1 MEEGSEVFILF
12 NSDGQDSRHGLDELQ
27 TFLKDQRKNR
37 NIQSTVYCLG
47 LSRYH
52 DAPFLND
59 IAKSG
64 SNQGNFIYVDTDK
77 QDFEPELIEALQNS
91 LGMAVSMA
99 MSK

>member
-1 MEEGSEVFILF
+1 
-12 NSDGQDSRHGLDELQ
+12 
-27 TFLKDQRKNR
+27 
-37 NIQSTVYCLG
+37 
-47 LSRYH
+47 
-52 DAPFLND
+52 LND

-64 SNQGNFIYVDTDK
+64 SNQGNFIYVDTAK